1 MELCKF
7 SDDTMCLAQW
17 LGTKENLSIMS
28 TCVLPPKAIFA
39 LIKKAIKAKTD
50 SQRKGRRRRKKTVYP
65 LPTEKHHLTIKGHN
79 KHFRRCKQEPKHDG
93 TEPSRMLRG
102 QIKMVSIAQVARIEW
117 QSQEVEQHPARYS
130 QNVLSNLEDKHD
142 KSKQQH

>member
-39 LIKKAIKAKTD
+39 LIKKAIKAKTAREKAEEEEKNCI
-50 SQRKGRRRRKKTVYP
+50 SSANWKT
-65 LPTEKHHLTIKGHN
+65 
-79 KHFRRCKQEPKHDG
+79 
-93 TEPSRMLRG
+93 PSD
-102 QIKMVSIAQVARIEW
+102 
-117 QSQEVEQHPARYS
+117 Y
-130 QNVLSNLEDKHD
+130 
-142 KSKQQH
+142 